1 MKFCK
6 KLKLKR
12 LIKKYESFLLR
23 EGVKEAKRR
32 GKNIHMGLE
41 GRAMINDD
49 IYEMIYLNQNEK
61 GQTLIAPLLALGAE
75 NRYEEGRKY
84 FLYGEM
90 LERMDRHL

>member
-6 KLKLKR
+6 KLWLKR
-12 LIKKYESFLLR
+12 QIKKYESFLLKA
-23 EGVKEAKRR
+23 GVEEAKRR

-49 IYEMIYLNQNEK
+49 IYEMIYLDQNEE

-75 NRYEEGRKY
+75 NNYEEGRKY
-84 FLYGEM
+84 YLYGKM
-90 LERMDRHL
+90 LERMDR